1 MKNLSF
7 KTLLPH
13 LVAVATF
20 VLVAVIYCKPA
31 LEGKVLQQSDVIH
44 WKGMSKD
51 IQDYRDAH
59 DGVAP
64 LWTTNMF
71 GGMPGYQ
78 IATNN
83 NNYVSYWA
91 NEAFS
96 LFIPKPFR
104 FFILACFGF
113 YFLALVLRVNPWL
126 AMLGALGYAYAS
138 YNAIIISVGHDTKML
153 SMAYMPAALGG
164 LWLIYEKKYL
174 IGAALTALFT
184 SILIYHNHYQI
195 VYYFLLI
202 AVAMTIGNAIY
213 WFKKKE
219 ANHFFKASAF
229 ALIGGLIGIMANAI
243 MLFTTYDYSKATIR
257 GGQASLKVSDTL
269 QNNKTSGGL
278 DTAYAFLYGS
288 YGVAESFTL
297 MVPGIYGGA
306 ASPLGED
313 SKLVETMQ
321 EKGIPQQMA
330 NQLYSYFPGY
340 WGQQPGHA
348 GPVYLGAIF
357 CLLFIFGMF
366 FLKTHHK
373 WWILGITIFALMM
386 SWGKN
391 FGVFNNIM
399 FEHLPFY
406 NKFRAPAI
414 ILVIPQLMFPLV
426 AVLSLQELFFG
437 NRTKDDMWKAL
448 RLSGIVTAGLFLILG
463 FLYISFDYRIGYEK
477 EIQQQLTQMAQG
489 DATLGKD
496 IINAVVEDR
505 KGMFGRDLL
514 RSLFFIGAAWLL
526 LFLFIRDKIKAQPVI
541 WALIVL
547 SLIDLL
553 GVSSRYLNKDNYL
566 EPEDFDGA
574 FLPTAADIQIKKDP
588 EQNFRVFNLTQSP
601 FNDAITSYH
610 HKSIG
615 GYHAAKLS
623 IYQDLIE
630 NQLSKQPMNMGVINM
645 LNTKYIITQD
655 STGMVYP
662 RQNPGALGSAWL
674 VGEIKYVPDAKAE
687 MRALDNFNPATTAVV
702 QESFRKEIPAGMQW
716 DTAATIKLVKNEN
729 DVVTYQFNA
738 SSPQFAVFSEVY
750 YDRGWKAYIDE
761 KEVPIIKTNYVL
773 RGLSVP
779 AGNHKIVFRFKPE
792 SYTTGKNV
800 TLISQLILLLLL
812 AGGLWFESRKKT
824 ETVQKA

>member
-1 MKNLSF
+1 MKYPSF
-7 KTLLPH
+7 RTLLPH

-20 VLVAVIYCKPA
+20 ILIAVVYCKPA

-83 NNYVSYWA
+83 NNYISYWA

-113 YFLALVLRVNPWL
+113 YFLALVLRINPWL

-153 SMAYMPAALGG
+153 SIAYLPAALGG
-164 LWLIYEKKYL
+164 LWLIYEKKYWT
-174 IGAALTALFT
+174 GAALTALFT

-202 AVAMTIGNAIY
+202 AIAMTIGNAIY
-213 WFKKKE
+213 WIKKKE
-219 ANHFFKASAF
+219 VNHFVKASVF
-229 ALIGGLIGIMANAI
+229 ALVGGIIGVLANAI

-269 QNNKTSGGL
+269 VQTKTNGGL

-288 YGVAESFTL
+288 YGVAETFTL
-297 MVPGIYGGA
+297 MVPGVYGGA
-306 ASPLGED
+306 AGPLGED
-313 SKLVETMQ
+313 SKLIETMQ

-330 NQLYSYFPGY
+330 NQLYSYFPAY

-373 WWILGITIFALMM
+373 WWILGITIFALLM

-391 FGVFNNIM
+391 FGTFNNLM
-399 FEHLPFY
+399 FEYLPFY
-406 NKFRAPAI
+406 NKFRAPAM
-414 ILVIPQLMFPLV
+414 ILVIPQLMFALV
-426 AVLSLQELFFG
+426 AVLSLQELLFG
-437 NRTKDDMWKAL
+437 KSTKEDSWKAL
-448 RLSGIVTAGLFLILG
+448 RLSGIFTGSLFLVLG
-463 FLYISFDYRIGYEK
+463 FLYVSFDYRIGYEK

-496 IINAVVEDR
+496 IINAVVADR
-505 KGMFGRDLL
+505 KGMFGKDLL
-514 RSLFFIGAAWLL
+514 RSLFFIGIAWLL
-526 LFLFIRDKIKAQPVI
+526 LFLFIRNKIKSQPVI
-541 WALIVL
+541 WTLIVI

-553 GVSSRYLNKDNYL
+553 GVSNRYLNKDNYL
-566 EPEDFDGA
+566 EPEDFEGS

-588 EQNFRVFNLTQSP
+588 EQNYRVFNLTQSP

-655 STGMVYP
+655 STGLVYP
-662 RQNPGALGSAWL
+662 QQNPGALGSAWL
-674 VGEIKYVPDAKAE
+674 VSEVLYVPNAKAE
-687 MRALDNFNPATTAVV
+687 MKALDNFNPSTTAIV
-702 QESFRKEIPAGMQW
+702 QESFKKNLSTSLQW
-716 DTAATIKLVKNEN
+716 DTAATIQLVKNEN
-729 DVVTYQFNA
+729 DIVTYKYNA
-738 SSPQFAVFSEVY
+738 NSPQFAVFSEVY
-750 YDRGWKAYIDE
+750 YDRGWKAFIDE
-761 KEVPIIKTNYVL
+761 KESPIIKTNYVL
-773 RGLSVP
+773 RGLMVP
-779 AGNHKIVFRFKPE
+779 AGSHNIVFRFKPE

-800 TLISQLILLLLL
+800 TLISQLLLLVLL
-812 AGGLWFESRKKT
+812 AAGLWFKSRKKA
-824 ETVQKA
+824 EAVNLA